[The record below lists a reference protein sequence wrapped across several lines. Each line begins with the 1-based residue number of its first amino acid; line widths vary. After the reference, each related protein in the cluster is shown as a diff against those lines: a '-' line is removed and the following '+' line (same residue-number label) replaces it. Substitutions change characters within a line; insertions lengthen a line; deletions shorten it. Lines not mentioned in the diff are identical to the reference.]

1 MLQRRS
7 TMLNEFSK
15 LWRANNISST
25 TKVKLYE
32 TFVVRSSN
40 TVVRFVIGRWNQ
52 GRQPKKWIENIKK
65 DMDTRNNNFDEA
77 MAMVNDRVKWK
88 RLIAASSPF
97 SWWKSK
103 KEEIAQSVRLGLH
116 SRAFSDTWKHVDLFG
131 PSDFPIV
138 QLAICCEWRAIWLQ
152 SNLCWAENVV
162 MRLFSYLLTFLL
174 KFCLLV
180 WIKEFKTS
188 LIYFALRDVT
198 ST

>member
-1 MLQRRS
+1 
-7 TMLNEFSK
+7 MLNEFSK

-97 SWWKSK
+97 S
-103 KEEIAQSVRLGLH
+103 
-116 SRAFSDTWKHVDLFG
+116 
-131 PSDFPIV
+131 
-138 QLAICCEWRAIWLQ
+138 
-152 SNLCWAENVV
+152 
-162 MRLFSYLLTFLL
+162 
-174 KFCLLV
+174 
-180 WIKEFKTS
+180 
-188 LIYFALRDVT
+188 
-198 ST
+198 